1 VTSLPI
7 ETVSF
12 ETVKLDTSAGE
23 IRLTLRPDLA
33 PIAVC
38 YVTGLIDAGAYDGT
52 TLYRASTLGQSD
64 GSWLV
69 QGGPFDTVLAEVA
82 RDGDPRVLPT
92 LSEFETTDESG
103 LQHRRGVVSLGRDL
117 PGDGSVIADMFFCL
131 GTFTQLD
138 RGGRTEP
145 DERGFPAFA
154 QVDSGLDVLDRIAA
168 SETAGPT
175 KISMLEGQILTEPV
189 VIHSAVRL

>member
-1 VTSLPI
+1 MTSLSV
-7 ETVSF
+7 ETV
-12 ETVKLDTSAGE
+12 TLDTSAGE

-33 PIAVC
+33 PIAVN
-38 YVTGLIDAGAYDGT
+38 YVTALIDDGAYDGT
-52 TLYRASTLGQSD
+52 TLYRSTTLGLP
-64 GSWLV
+64 GGPRLV
-69 QGGPFDTVLAEVA
+69 QGGPFDTVL
-82 RDGDPRVLPT
+82 GDASREQDPLVLPT
-92 LSEFETTDESG
+92 LSKFETTDESG
-103 LQHRRGVVSLGRDL
+103 LRHRRGVVSLGRDL

-154 QVDSGLDVLDRIAA
+154 QVDYGLDVLDRIAA

-189 VIHSAVRL
+189 VIRSAVRS